1 MRARTHLALRQ
12 EGALVARE
20 KVVAALRG
28 AGLRA
33 ELDQRNETLGFKIR
47 DAEKQKIPISLVIG
61 EQEAAA
67 GTVAPRLRKS
77 KEKIEPMELEAM
89 VSRLAISAT
98 ERKMGPLT

>member
-1 MRARTHLALRQ
+1 M
-12 EGALVARE
+12 E
-20 KVVAALRG
+20 ALRG

-33 ELDQRNETLGFKIR
+33 ELDRRNETLGFKIR
-47 DAEKQKIPISLVIG
+47 EAERQKVPISLVLG
-61 EQEAAA
+61 EQEASA

-77 KEKIEPMELEAM
+77 KEKIDPIALEAI